1 MMRMLNM
8 WMLLPLTWMLNRGES
23 SSVRSLMTRLSTLNS
38 CQWEGI
44 VTNAKR
50 VRELHIS
57 QPYFKRQRA
66 YP

>member
-1 MMRMLNM
+1 
-8 WMLLPLTWMLNRGES
+8 
-23 SSVRSLMTRLSTLNS
+23 MTRPSTLNS
-38 CQWEGI
+38 CEWEGI

-57 QPYFKRQRA
+57 QPYFKRQGA